1 MPQYANQKE
10 VEIDKPNLKD
20 IKVFAYYDREALA
33 KACKVLNGTEFKL
46 LIYLLAQAPRIKWE
60 ISPIAIFNEFGIP
73 EASYHRAIKG
83 LKEKGYLDDE
93 AIHMYPKKAS
103 SQNDDTTSI
112 KMKAETSQNDNSNKI
127 RNSISN
133 NNFLNA
139 SIEKVVKPVEE
150 DEMRS
155 RSQSIFIF

>member
-20 IKVFAYYDREALA
+20 IKVFTYYDREAMA
-33 KACKVLNGTEFKL
+33 KACKVLNGTEYKL
-46 LIYLLAQAPRIKWE
+46 WTYLLAQAPKIKWE

-139 SIEKVVKPVEE
+139 SIEKVVKPIGK
-150 DEMRS
+150 DGMIPRT
-155 RSQSIFIF
+155 QGNFIF